1 MRPPALAAWT
11 ALLACVLGPPAGA
24 QGLNFATGDQPLEIS
39 ADNGIE
45 WQQEALV
52 FLARGNAVAVRGQ
65 VRVRADVLRAYYR
78 ITPDGE
84 TSIIRLDAEGHVRI
98 SSPGETAYGER
109 GVYDMENAI
118 LVLSGKGVRLVTE
131 SDEITAERQLE
142 YWEKKQM
149 VVARGNAV
157 ATRGDKRLGADIL
170 SAYFR
175 KDKNGKSRIY
185 RVEAFDDV
193 KVVTANDIATGD
205 RGVYNVET
213 GIATLTGSVK
223 ITRGSNQLSGC
234 VAEVNMNTNVS
245 RIFGCGP
252 RATGDGRVHGLL
264 RQKKKN

>member
-1 MRPPALAAWT
+1 MRPAVLAAGT
-11 ALLACVLGPPAGA
+11 ALLACVLGPTAGA
-24 QGLNFATGDQPLEIS
+24 QGLNFASGEEPLEIS

-45 WQQEALV
+45 WQQEQLV

-78 ITPDGE
+78 MTPDGE
-84 TSIIRLDAEGHVRI
+84 TSIIRLDAEGNVRI
-98 SSPGETAYGER
+98 KSPGETAYGDR

-131 SDEITAERQLE
+131 SDEITADKQLE
-142 YWEKKQM
+142 YWENKQM
-149 VVARGNAV
+149 VVARSNAV
-157 ATRGDKRLGADIL
+157 AVRGDKRLGADIL

-175 KDKNGKSRIY
+175 KDKNGKSKIY
-185 RVEAFDDV
+185 RVEAFDGV

-223 ITRGSNQLSGC
+223 IARGGNQLSGC

-245 RIFGCGP
+245 KLFGCGP

-264 RQKKKN
+264 RPKKKN

>member
-1 MRPPALAAWT
+1 MRPAAIAAGP
-11 ALLACVLGPPAGA
+11 ALLACLLGPPAGA
-24 QGLNFATGDQPLEIS
+24 QGLNFATGDQPIEIS

-45 WQQEALV
+45 WQQEQLI

-65 VRVRADVLRAYYR
+65 VRVRADVLRAHYR
-78 ITPDGE
+78 KTADGE

-98 SSPGETAYGER
+98 KSPGETAYGDR
-109 GVYDMENAI
+109 GVYDVDNAI

-142 YWEKKQM
+142 YWENKHM
-149 VVARGNAV
+149 AVARGNALAV
-157 ATRGDKRLGADIL
+157 RGDKRLGADIL

-175 KDKNGKSRIY
+175 KDKDGKSKIY
-185 RVEAFDDV
+185 RVEAFDGV

-223 ITRGSNQLSGC
+223 ITRGPNQLKGC
-234 VAEVNMNTNVS
+234 IAEVNMNTNIS
-245 RIFGCGP
+245 KLFGCGLK
-252 RATGDGRVHGLL
+252 ATGDGRVRGLL
-264 RQKKKN
+264 QPKKKN